1 MTKLKINEI
10 LLTNDKEI
18 KKKRNNTDFV
28 NVSISLIISSINSDF
43 YKDLINK
50 SFFESNHNLS
60 LDKSDLKRDVIL
72 NNDFEQSIILES
84 QIEVKSLIV
93 FY

>member
-1 MTKLKINEI
+1 MEKLKEE
-10 LLTNDKEI
+10 LKLMQ
-18 KKKRNNTDFV
+18 
-28 NVSISLIISSINSDF
+28 
-43 YKDLINK
+43 
-50 SFFESNHNLS
+50 SNPRLYLANYF
-60 LDKSDLKRDVIL
+60 SDLKRDVIL